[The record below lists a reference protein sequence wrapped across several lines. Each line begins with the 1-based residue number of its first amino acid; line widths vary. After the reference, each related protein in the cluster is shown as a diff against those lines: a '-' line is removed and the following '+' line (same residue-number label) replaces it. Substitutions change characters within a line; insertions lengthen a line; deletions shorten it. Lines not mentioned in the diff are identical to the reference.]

1 MDHLLSSLDQ
11 IENLEN
17 QLRNH
22 INYGILHHQI
32 LNDRHRWWMLCS
44 ALDVLGDTSLAFK
57 DYLKTDFPEETGLKY
72 IYCYGVLQCFI
83 LQQDSLKHLYE
94 VFGVQWETTG
104 ELKKIR
110 KLRNASIG
118 HTILNNEGGRSE
130 KDRDEFNNFI
140 SRITINK
147 LGFDLLRYSKK
158 EKDTIYEEISIQEL
172 LEKQLDEVLIL
183 LRQLIKGIINLE
195 NEVKKKFE
203 NEKLVDLLPI
213 SYWFEKIHSIYSEQ
227 NKSFA
232 YTALDHIQKRY
243 LELKQSLENRLF
255 QDEYWFNEIEDYLV
269 GIELMR
275 KSMLD
280 NDERTARICNFY
292 LNEKNDYFKRI
303 MTEIDEKYEIKNP
316 L

>member
-158 EKDTIYEEISIQEL
+158 K
-172 LEKQLDEVLIL
+172 KIL
-183 LRQLIKGIINLE
+183 FM
-195 NEVKKKFE
+195 KKFLFK
-203 NEKLVDLLPI
+203 N
-213 SYWFEKIHSIYSEQ
+213 
-227 NKSFA
+227 
-232 YTALDHIQKRY
+232 Y
-243 LELKQSLENRLF
+243 L
-255 QDEYWFNEIEDYLV
+255 
-269 GIELMR
+269 
-275 KSMLD
+275 
-280 NDERTARICNFY
+280 
-292 LNEKNDYFKRI
+292 KN
-303 MTEIDEKYEIKNP
+303 N
-316 L
+316 